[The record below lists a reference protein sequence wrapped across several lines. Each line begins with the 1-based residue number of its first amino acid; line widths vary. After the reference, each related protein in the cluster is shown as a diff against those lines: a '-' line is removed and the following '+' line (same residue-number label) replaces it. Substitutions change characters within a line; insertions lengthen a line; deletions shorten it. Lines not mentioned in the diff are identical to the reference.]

1 MRGFLRVLH
10 GEWTKFRSVRS
21 TALCLV
27 AAVGVSVLLELL
39 GSSAGK
45 TDANELP
52 RYTDQA
58 YFVHKPLA
66 GNGSVIARVVSQQ
79 SSHEWAKAGLL
90 VKAGVAPGTPY
101 AAVLVTPDH
110 GVRMEAMFDTEQ
122 AGPADRAPRWL
133 KLTRAGNSITGYSS
147 ADGQAWQEV
156 GTMTVALPRDVE
168 VGLFVASPPRYVS
181 TRTGSGSAISIQNTV
196 GSAVFDSVAWQGR
209 NRGGTGPAR
218 TSRRFRR
225 SRPAGFRPATCA
237 GPATPSR
244 SPDRATSPA
253 TASAAGIRRGR
264 TTWSAQPVRR
274 PVGMIAVI
282 ALGVLL
288 MTAEYRTGMIRTT
301 FAAGPRRGHVLAAK
315 AVVLGGTVFVAG
327 LVASVASFLL
337 AQPGMHA
344 AATTRLR
351 IRMCRCSTAQSAGG
365 HRYGDLPGPDRDVQ
379 SRHRGAQ
386 AAHGRRDRVRDRA
399 RRGAADRRTGDLA
412 GGRCLGKPADADRGS
427 GRPADRRRGPG
438 DRPVDRPGCAVRV
451 RRRRARPG
459 VLAARSPGR
468 VMRAGGFARR
478 VDEAAHGPEHGLD
491 ADRGRRS

>member
-10 GEWTKFRSVRS
+10 GEWTKFRTVRS

-27 AAVGVSVLLELL
+27 AAVGVSVLLEVL

-52 RYTDQA
+52 RFSDQA

-133 KLTRAGNSITGYSS
+133 KLSRTGNSITGYSS

-156 GTMTVALPRDVE
+156 GTMTVALPREVE

-181 TRTGSGSAISIQNTV
+181 TRTGSGSAISIENTV
-196 GSAVFDSVAWQGR
+196 GSAVFDSVALAGAQPGQQDWTGQ
-209 NRGGTGPAR
+209 NISTLPSKQTGGVPTGDL
-218 TSRRFRR
+218 RR
-225 SRPAGFRPATCA
+225 SGDTFTIT
-237 GPATPSR
+237 GSGDISGYGIGSWH
-244 SPDRATSPA
+244 SPGEDDVVLLSLF
-253 TASAAGIRRGR
+253 G
-264 TTWSAQPVRR
+264 VR
-274 PVGMIAVI
+274 VGMIAVI
-282 ALGVLL
+282 ALGVLW

-344 AATTRLR
+344 GGYNPPAYPHVSLLDGPSLRAVIGTAIFLALIALFSLGIAVLRRRTVGAIVFVIALVVVPQIVVPVISPEADVWASRLTP
-351 IRMCRCSTAQSAGG
+351 IAGLAVQQTVDRAG
-365 HRYGDLPGPDRDVQ
+365 QVIGPWAGLGVLCAYVVVALGLARWQ
-379 SRHRGAQ
+379 L
-386 AAHGRRDRVRDRA
+386 GRRDA
-399 RRGAADRRTGDLA
+399 
-412 GGRCLGKPADADRGS
+412 
-427 GRPADRRRGPG
+427 
-438 DRPVDRPGCAVRV
+438 
-451 RRRRARPG
+451 
-459 VLAARSPGR
+459 
-468 VMRAGGFARR
+468 
-478 VDEAAHGPEHGLD
+478 
-491 ADRGRRS
+491 